1 MLVFNYLFSLYFYF
15 DDSETGLSVVASEEQ
30 DRQICLGIDECID
43 SCANRNRSACNAIF
57 SRFSTHFL
65 LTNLVVIPLVTV
77 TLYAAVLMLLLTP
90 LPAVQFVMAEVVR
103 FLLKV
108 LNDFVRWVEQLPN
121 ASLDGIWLYRLEVL
135 GIYIFLLLFL
145 YYSKTRRFRNLV
157 ICFSCLLCLG
167 IYHTVMRWYDRPARA
182 LYFTM
187 FVVVRRFIVLLRMGL
202 LG

>member
-1 MLVFNYLFSLYFYF
+1 MLP
-15 DDSETGLSVVASEEQ
+15 
-30 DRQICLGIDECID
+30 
-43 SCANRNRSACNAIF
+43 
-57 SRFSTHFL
+57 FL
-65 LTNLVVIPLVTV
+65 CF
-77 TLYAAVLMLLLTP
+77 LTP

-135 GIYIFLLLFL
+135 GIYI
-145 YYSKTRRFRNLV
+145 SCC
-157 ICFSCLLCLG
+157 CFSFIIRRPEGSG
-167 IYHTVMRWYDRPARA
+167 IWLFAFPACCVWAFITRSCAGMTVLARA